1 MAARKQSSA
10 RMSKIGGRVMN
21 MTDQEISDALSGEK
35 FFGAQLRALGAS
47 VVGQDET
54 PKPKQQWCITPPLRG
69 TLPEQ
74 LIGLTVSSK
83 AAAITAAER
92 AMRKPWRMIRARGF
106 DALRLS

>member
-1 MAARKQSSA
+1 
-10 RMSKIGGRVMN
+10 MS
-21 MTDQEISDALSGEK
+21 
-35 FFGAQLRALGAS
+35 
-47 VVGQDET
+47 QDET
-54 PKPKQQWCITPPLRG
+54 AKPSQQWCITPPLRG